1 MISLSQVRKDFVL
14 PERVVHALEN
24 ISLSVERGEFVSIVG
39 PSGCGK
45 TTLLRIIAGTIPAS
59 DGAISVNG
67 RPAHGP
73 SADIGMVFQAPV
85 LFPWRT
91 VLENLFVP
99 ADVRGIPR
107 RDLHDRAIALLA
119 TAGLHGFEHDYPWRL
134 SGGMQ
139 QRAAICRAL
148 LYDPPVLLLDEP
160 FGALDA
166 MTREIMN
173 AELMRMCEATNPAVL
188 LITHS
193 IAEAVFLSDRVLVM
207 SGRPGRI
214 VESLAI
220 DLPKPRNLDVMGS
233 ARFAELTQSVRR
245 SLVEHHGLVAS

>member
-1 MISLSQVRKDFVL
+1 MIVLREVCKSFVTAERTVDVLEEISLS
-14 PERVVHALEN
+14 
-24 ISLSVERGEFVSIVG
+24 IGRGDFVSIVG

-45 TTLLRIIAGTIPAS
+45 TTLLRIIAGTIAAGS
-59 DGAISVNG
+59 GTISING
-67 RPAHGP
+67 HAARGP
-73 SADIGMVFQAPV
+73 SPDVGVVFQAPV

-91 VLENLFVP
+91 VLENVLVP

-107 RDLHDRAIALLA
+107 RELHDRAMLLLA
-119 TAGLHGFEHDYPWRL
+119 TAGLAGFEHDYPWRL

-148 LYDPPVLLLDEP
+148 LYDPAALLLDEP

-173 AELMRMCEATNPAVL
+173 AELIRICGQTNPAVL

-193 IAEAVFLSDRVLVM
+193 IPEAVFLSDRVLVM

-214 VESLAI
+214 VASIEI
-220 DLPKPRNLDVMGS
+220 DLPKPRDLDVMGS
-233 ARFAELTQSVRR
+233 PRFAALTQLVRR
-245 SLVEHHGLVAS
+245 TLVEHHGLLAS

>member
-1 MISLSQVRKDFVL
+1 MIALDGVRKAFTTRERTVDVL
-14 PERVVHALEN
+14 EG
-24 ISLSVERGEFVSIVG
+24 ISFTIGRGEFVSIVG

-45 TTLLRIIAGTIPAS
+45 TTLLRIIAGTIPA
-59 DGAISVNG
+59 GGGSVSING
-67 RPAHGP
+67 EPAHGP
-73 SADIGMVFQAPV
+73 SPDIGVVFQAPV

-91 VLENLFVP
+91 VLENVLVP
-99 ADVRGIPR
+99 ADVRGIAR
-107 RDLHDRAIALLA
+107 HELRDRAIALLA
-119 TAGLHGFEHDYPWRL
+119 TAGLGGFEHDYPWRL

-173 AELMRMCEATNPAVL
+173 AELIRMCDQTGPAVL

-214 VESLAI
+214 VEAIDI
-220 DLPKPRNLDVMGS
+220 DLPKPRSLNVMGS
-233 ARFAELTQSVRR
+233 PRFAALTQSVR
-245 SLVEHHGLVAS
+245 SKLVEHHGLLAS